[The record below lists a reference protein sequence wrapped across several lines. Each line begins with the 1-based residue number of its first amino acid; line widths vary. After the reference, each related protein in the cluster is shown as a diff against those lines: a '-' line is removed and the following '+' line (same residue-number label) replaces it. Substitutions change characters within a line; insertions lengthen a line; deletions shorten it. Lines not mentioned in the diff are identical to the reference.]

1 MTLQGVGVHLT
12 LPSQPDGQPLPMAAA
27 FTDRSARKREGCGMR
42 AVMSVD
48 EGIQAN
54 EASGSSPQGQPFSVR
69 PAGQLS
75 CKVPGN
81 ELPVPHRGTDASL
94 ARNKL
99 SKQTGQTGETEEACF
114 RRAMGVKARQP
125 VMQPAKQNS
134 TSSEQQQSADA
145 VMPPAG
151 CCSPRRLDI
160 ELESAPHHSRRYC
173 QVDNASG
180 AAGHRC
186 DVAMI
191 LMPKESDPP
200 PPKQISDCVKAQG
213 ACKEELSKPACVR
226 QQQLKA
232 RSILQRS
239 RSLPPEP
246 ARNPITPESCDSGR
260 SNNWDCY
267 SSSRPMLFAAAD
279 VAELANHTLLSREA
293 VETRAERLACEKKFA
308 DLCAITEATAPMGR
322 QNLACLRNESS
333 GMGSALAWNA

>member
-1 MTLQGVGVHLT
+1 
-12 LPSQPDGQPLPMAAA
+12 
-27 FTDRSARKREGCGMR
+27 
-42 AVMSVD
+42 
-48 EGIQAN
+48 
-54 EASGSSPQGQPFSVR
+54 
-69 PAGQLS
+69 
-75 CKVPGN
+75 
-81 ELPVPHRGTDASL
+81 
-94 ARNKL
+94 
-99 SKQTGQTGETEEACF
+99 
-114 RRAMGVKARQP
+114 MG
-125 VMQPAKQNS
+125 
-134 TSSEQQQSADA
+134 
-145 VMPPAG
+145 
-151 CCSPRRLDI
+151 PRRFDI

-200 PPKQISDCVKAQG
+200 PPKQISDCVKA
-213 ACKEELSKPACVR
+213 
-226 QQQLKA
+226 

-267 SSSRPMLFAAAD
+267 SSSRPMLFAATD
-279 VAELANHTLLSREA
+279 VAELANHTLLSRET

-333 GMGSALAWNA
+333 GK